1 MTVINEHI
9 LHRRHILLLVLIG
22 IFVISVVAVTISLLI
37 VSPASGV
44 EDEYSG
50 QKNVLFIV
58 VDDLR
63 PALGCYGDK
72 KAITPNIDQL
82 ASKGIVFKNAYAQ
95 QALCAPSRTSF
106 LTSRRPDSLH
116 LYDTGSYWR
125 ESVGNFVTLPQH
137 FKYHGYETISVGKIF
152 HHGIV
157 SNKTDDYPI
166 SWTEYPYRP
175 STMKDKMMAV
185 CPTPDGERMNL
196 ICPVDIETQDEKT
209 LPDIQNTDYAIQ
221 YLMNKTKGPNKNVP
235 FFLGVGYYKPH
246 IPFKFPKEY
255 LDLYPIDSMDLA
267 PNNTK
272 PKNMPKISWNPWM
285 DIRER
290 DDVKELNISI
300 PYGPVPDD
308 FQREIRQGYYA
319 SLSYMDDQLGR
330 LLKALEDSGY
340 ADHTTIVLLGDHGW
354 SLGEHQE
361 WSKYSN
367 FEVSLK
373 VPLIVYIPELM
384 DEDKKRVPFHHNK
397 VLEYVPTNKSGSAES
412 SMLASKYTPK
422 YQTEEL
428 VELVDLFPTLAE
440 IAEIAV
446 PPLCRVY
453 STTFCSEGLSF
464 YPLIEH
470 LVTDPWIDFNWKTA
484 TFSQY
489 PRPSLSPKNNSDQPA
504 LKDIRYMGYSIRTT
518 RFRYTEWVKF
528 DKEKFKPDWPTIISR
543 ELYDHKQDP
552 QEMNNVSDQDEYA
565 NLVIELSKKIK
576 KGWRHAMPPGL
587 FDGPLKHFHN
597 EVNS

>member
-1 MTVINEHI
+1 MASINEHT
-9 LHRRHILLLVLIG
+9 LHRRQVLLLVLIG

-37 VSPASGV
+37 VNPGSGN
-44 EDEYSG
+44 EDEYTG
-50 QKNVLFIV
+50 QKNILFIV

-63 PALGCYGDK
+63 PALGCYGDQ

-82 ASKGIVFKNAYAQ
+82 ASKGVLFKSAYAQ
-95 QALCAPSRTSF
+95 QALCGPSRTSF

-125 ESVGNFVTLPQH
+125 EAVGNFVSLPQH

-152 HHGIV
+152 HHGIA
-157 SNKTDDYPI
+157 SNYTDDYPV

-175 STMKDKMMAV
+175 STMKYKMKAV
-185 CPTPDGERMNL
+185 CTTPDG
-196 ICPVDIETQDEKT
+196 
-209 LPDIQNTDYAIQ
+209 
-221 YLMNKTKGPNKNVP
+221 
-235 FFLGVGYYKPH
+235 PH
-246 IPFKFPKEY
+246 
-255 LDLYPIDSMDLA
+255 LYPLDSMDLA
-267 PNNTK
+267 PNNTI
-272 PKNMPKISWNPWM
+272 PPNMPKISWNPWM

-290 DDVKELNISI
+290 DDVKDLNISI
-300 PYGPVPDD
+300 PFGPIPDD
-308 FQREIRQGYYA
+308 FQRQIRQGYYA

-330 LLKALEDSGY
+330 LLQALEDSGY

-367 FEVSLK
+367 FEVSLN
-373 VPLIVYIPELM
+373 VPLIVYVPELM
-384 DEDKKRVPFHHNK
+384 DEEKKRVPFHHDK
-397 VLEYVPTNKSGSAES
+397 VLDYVPKNQSANTEPA
-412 SMLASKYTPK
+412 MLAPKYSPK
-422 YQTEEL
+422 YQTDEL

-440 IAEIAV
+440 IADLAV

-453 STTFCSEGLSF
+453 STIFCSEGLSF

-489 PRPSLSPKNNSDQPA
+489 PRPSLSPKNNSDQPE
-504 LKDIRYMGYSIRTT
+504 LKDIRYMGYSIRTA

-528 DKEKFKPDWPTIISR
+528 DKDKFKPDWPVIISR

-552 QEMNNVSDQDEYA
+552 REMINVSDLDEYA
-565 NLVIELSKKIK
+565 NMVIELSRKIK

-587 FDGPLKHFHN
+587 FDSPVKQLDD
-597 EVNS
+597 EESS